1 MILPYSDLTYGTA
14 LCGRGRLRGPEC
26 RAAPVSVLGGLH
38 PSIALCKTGYIFLYF
53 FIYLKVMNPFL
64 QPVCNQREL
73 FACYGFKPVNL
84 TSKRQKSF
92 CSKSGYLKYTA
103 RHTVTESAGARGTGH
118 SNHLTALTGH
128 RWVWVSAH
136 TTSLAAWCLR
146 KPLPPRRRALQLRP
160 ASRLRASWRPGA
172 AALQRCSCSSRSW

>member
-1 MILPYSDLTYGTA
+1 MIHLTYGTA

-38 PSIALCKTGYIFLYF
+38 PSIALCKTGYMFLYF
-53 FIYLKVMNPFL
+53 LYIFDE
-64 QPVCNQREL
+64 PVFATGSKCNNQRECL
-73 FACYGFKPVNL
+73 LATALKTGKPNQYF
-84 TSKRQKSF
+84 KRQKSF